1 MFRHRGLAKFAGVVG
16 AAAMALTGAIAFT
29 NSANAVSATDGNGR
43 MSPSINWVEWGNAKD
58 EITTSKTTWT
68 TPVKA
73 GDNTWLATRCDIQ
86 PVGGDSDSLSSDH
99 AVTVYRPGSWYGD
112 GLSQMYY
119 TSGSGSGNTMN
130 IGLANKDD
138 AEKVTFDFSC
148 AAYKIDS
155 STEPTLTPTTSV
167 SGYTNINLQ
176 GLVFA
181 DAESNNWTS
190 YQQEY
195 IKATPKS
202 SLPSTTASWR
212 VLDSHRT
219 DGCTTN
225 SVAEMKGDTVRFR
238 SDGGQCGNSGGTGPS
253 SVMFLQNSE
262 SARVTLKGGGKTA
275 VALGSIAATD
285 FGDAPAGI
293 DDPNVNYGIAGS
305 LLQPN
310 WKGGKLGTDVTGTT
324 YSKDPLD
331 PDTSMVGGTLF
342 NLSKAKDDFSSTKPT
357 LASFDQ
363 PTPRLGATEDSEVRS
378 HPTGGDLTDF
388 EDNAD
393 WDDKNGDSNTTVGT
407 ADVNDEDGVAIPTD
421 TKAIKVK
428 PSWAGSTGKFTQKVR
443 CYGTG
448 DVRGWIDWNRNG
460 HFDDVEATANTD
472 KDAEASDQ
480 VQCAA
485 DPIDTVTGYSA
496 TLTWIVPGDSKRQI
510 GSETKS
516 SYMRLRITDDAGT
529 GPHGIVDMQAKGLT
543 TSGEV
548 EDYKADVHIPSL
560 TILTSIG
567 GNRKDI
573 NDQFNQSIK
582 DSSDNPIVDIPDVPT
597 TGTVSGLQ
605 PTTNGPVSV
614 GPNQTFHISDDVTG
628 GTSHVGDYTSTPTC
642 LDISKTPAKP
652 VTVTAGV
659 MTMPPDFDANVQCTF
674 TKNVA
679 AAQSITI
686 NTIVNNNHG
695 GQKTGDDFPTT
706 VTDNSSYNQ
715 VYQSDDTSGSISKTL
730 PAAGTYQIIPAAPG
744 TGYHQVGDITYTDS
758 DSGAAL
764 TPVAAGIAI
773 AAHQHVVVTRVLED
787 EPAKLTLKTV
797 VDNTYGG
804 TATSNDF
811 DFTVI
816 PDGKSAADG
825 VKYVEGVQ
833 QTTAAGKYSITGS
846 DKPGYSQDGPIAY
859 HDDTA
864 NVDLTET
871 AAKIALANGHSVTG
885 VRTVRSNPANLTV
898 TTHIEGGGNATI
910 DDFPVTATLTGG
922 SVASMPNS
930 TAKTVASG
938 TYTIVT
944 DMSAQPGYKVTDE
957 LACVVNGAAPVDV
970 NDTKVALLNGQ
981 NVVCEQTVAPQS
993 DPTLTFE
1000 TQVLGNG
1007 KAKPG
1012 DFNFAVT
1019 PSGGSATTYTQGKAQ
1034 VPGSTDFTVTGSNK
1048 AGYAQVGD
1056 IVYYANDD
1064 TARAHPMTLAQAQQ
1078 ALRNGRSVTGVRQVK
1093 PTSIKVHVDRDYRY
1107 GGTEAGD
1114 GSKITVNPASG
1125 TSFDLALDEQE
1136 DIAPGTFSVR
1146 QFLNAGYKLND
1157 IKVTANGAP
1166 VKLNA
1171 DGSFAVNLGDE
1182 VVVTLKNVDEPG
1194 TLKWSRF
1201 DKDGK
1206 TLLSGSKWR
1215 LNGPDGQTL
1224 DVEDCTAEVCTG
1236 LDQDPTPGEFSVT
1249 GLKWGDW
1256 TITETVA
1263 PAGHELSKPLPLT
1276 LNPAEGKYG
1285 LLKTGVFQDGKSADV
1300 TPGAKPVSED
1310 GAKPAP
1316 GDNAKPAPGDGAKPA
1331 PGDGVKP
1338 KQNAKKSGPQLSDT
1352 GSDIAVVVMIAFA
1365 TLALGFVIAT
1375 GTAKALRRREE

>member
-1 MFRHRGLAKFAGVVG
+1 MFRHKGLAKLTGIVG
-16 AAAMALTGAIAFT
+16 SVAMALTGFAAFT

-43 MSPSINWVEWGNAKD
+43 MSPSINWVEWGTAPDVVDSAKV
-58 EITTSKTTWT
+58 TWT
-68 TPVKA
+68 KPIKA
-73 GDNTWLATRCDIQ
+73 GDTTWLATRCGIQ
-86 PVGGDSDSLSSDH
+86 PVSGDSDSLSSDH
-99 AVTVYRPGSWYGD
+99 ALTVYRPGSWYGD

-119 TSGSGSGNTMN
+119 TGGSGSSNTMN

-148 AAYKIDS
+148 AAYEIDS
-155 STEPTLTPTTSV
+155 PAEPVLTPTTSV

-219 DGCTTN
+219 AGCTTN
-225 SVAEMKGDTVRFR
+225 SVAEMKGNTVRFR

-293 DDPNVNYGIAGS
+293 DNPAVNYGIAGS

-324 YSKDPLD
+324 YSRDPLD

-393 WDDKNGDSNTTVGT
+393 WDDKNGDSNTAVGAT
-407 ADVNDEDGVAIPTD
+407 DVNDEDGVAIPAD

-428 PSWAGSTGKFTQKVR
+428 PSWAGSTAKFTQKVR
-443 CYGTG
+443 CAGTG
-448 DVRGWIDWNRNG
+448 DVRGWIDWNNNG
-460 HFDDVEATANTD
+460 HFDDAEATANTD
-472 KDAEASDQ
+472 NNAEASDQ
-480 VQCAA
+480 VQCVA
-485 DPIDTVTGYSA
+485 DPSDTVTGHSA
-496 TLTWIVPGDSKRQI
+496 TLTWIVPGDSKRQV

-516 SYMRLRITDDAGT
+516 SYMRLRITDEAGS

-548 EDYKADVHIPSL
+548 EDYKADVHTPTLSL
-560 TILTSIG
+560 FTNIIG
-567 GNRKDI
+567 TRKNP
-573 NDQFNQSIK
+573 NDQFTMAIRYDDGSGTPGGVY
-582 DSSDNPIVDIPDVPT
+582 DGTPDKTT
-597 TGTVSGLQ
+597 TGSDGGLQ
-605 PTTNGPVSV
+605 AVNIGPKSV
-614 GPNQTFHISDDVTG
+614 GPGFKYYV
-628 GTSHVGDYTSTPTC
+628 TSTLVPGSG
-642 LDISKTPAKP
+642 LPASSASNYDTSVKCVDLSTNP
-652 VTVTAGV
+652 STNVSVTYPGGYL
-659 MTMPPDFDANVQCTF
+659 TMPSDFDANVQCTYREPVIGDP
-674 TKNVA
+674 TLTLATEVHND
-679 AAQSITI
+679 
-686 NTIVNNNHG
+686 HG
-695 GQKTGDDFPTT
+695 GTAKAEDFTFDANGTRTAGVGTPANT
-706 VTDNSSYNQ
+706 YH
-715 VYQSDDTSGSISKTL
+715 YQST
-730 PAAGTYQIIPAAPG
+730 
-744 TGYHQVGDITYTDS
+744 TGS
-758 DSGAAL
+758 DSHTVDPNYAYTFVETAL
-764 TPVAAGIAI
+764 PDGYTEDAIVYHDVTNPASPTVVTPGGDGKYTFLGGHHYTA
-773 AAHQHVVVTRVLED
+773 TRVLHD
-787 EPAKLTLKTV
+787 MPSKLTLKTV

-804 TATSNDF
+804 TATSTDF
-811 DFTVI
+811 DFTVV
-816 PDGKSAADG
+816 PDGKSTADG

-833 QTTAAGKYSITGS
+833 QTVSAGKYSVTGS
-846 DKPGYSQDGPIAY
+846 DKPGYSQVGDIAY

-864 NVDLTET
+864 NVDLSEVD
-871 AAKIALANGHSVTG
+871 AEIALANGHSVTG
-885 VRTVRSNPANLTV
+885 VRTVRSNPVSLTV
-898 TTHIEGGGNATI
+898 TTNIAGGGNATLS
-910 DDFPVTATLTGG
+910 DFPVTATLTGG
-922 SVASMPNS
+922 SAASMPDS
-930 TAKTVASG
+930 TAQNVSSG
-938 TYTIVT
+938 TYAIVT
-944 DMSAQPGYKVTDE
+944 NMSAQPGYKVTSE
-957 LACVVNGAAPVDV
+957 LACTVNGTAPVDV

-1019 PSGGSATTYTQGKAQ
+1019 PSGGAATTYTQGHAQ
-1034 VPGSTDFTVTGSNK
+1034 VPNSTNFTVTGSNK
-1048 AGYAQVGD
+1048 AGYVQVGD
-1056 IVYYANDD
+1056 IVYYTNDD
-1064 TARAHPMTLAQAQQ
+1064 TARAHPMSLADAQQ

-1093 PTSIKVHVDRDYRY
+1093 PTSIKIHLDRDYRY
-1107 GGTEAGD
+1107 GGTAAGD
-1114 GSKITVNPASG
+1114 GSKITVNPPSG
-1125 TSFDLALDEQE
+1125 TPFNLSLDEQT

-1146 QFLNAGYKLND
+1146 QLLNAGYKLSD
-1157 IKVTANGAP
+1157 IQVTANGAP
-1166 VKLNA
+1166 VTLNA

-1194 TLKWSRF
+1194 TLQWSRF

-1215 LNGPDGQTL
+1215 LNGPDGQSL
-1224 DVEDCTAEVCTG
+1224 DIEDCTASACTG
-1236 LDQDPTPGEFSVT
+1236 LDQDPTPGKFSVT
-1249 GLKWGDW
+1249 GLKWGKW
-1256 TITETVA
+1256 TVTETVA
-1263 PAGHELSKPLPLT
+1263 PAGHELSKPLTLT
-1276 LNPAEGKYG
+1276 LNPSEGKYG
-1285 LLKTGVFQDGKSADV
+1285 LLKTGAFQDGKSADV
-1300 TPGAKPVSED
+1300 TPGAKPVAETTS
-1310 GAKPAP
+1310 
-1316 GDNAKPAPGDGAKPA
+1316 
-1331 PGDGVKP
+1331 KP
-1338 KQNAKKSGPQLSDT
+1338 KQDAKKPGPRLSST
-1352 GSDIAVVVMIAFA
+1352 GSDIAIVVVIAFA
-1365 TLALGFVIAT
+1365 TLALGFVLAT
-1375 GTAKALRRREE
+1375 ATSKVLGRREE